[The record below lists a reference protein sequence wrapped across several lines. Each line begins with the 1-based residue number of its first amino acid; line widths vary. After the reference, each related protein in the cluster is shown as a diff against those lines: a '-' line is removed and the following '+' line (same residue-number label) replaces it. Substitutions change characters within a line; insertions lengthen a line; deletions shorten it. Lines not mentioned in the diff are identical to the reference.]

1 LQTEAKGILQ
11 NLFNV
16 QAKKL
21 KTRDHREFKSISK
34 DILVNLYASG
44 VNPSKIIKQ

>member
-1 LQTEAKGILQ
+1 M
-11 NLFNV
+11 
-16 QAKKL
+16 QAKKI